1 MAHFPFTD
9 GFATLNAIDLS
20 AHLVG
25 GDLNVDNTLVED
37 GPCMG
42 QVSRK
47 NLFVITG
54 WSARLRFKQDFAASQ
69 IHATLSPLAAAGTTF
84 AIRLRPDKSDA
95 ISATNPELQA
105 DAIIQ
110 SYKSWGGNFGEV
122 PETEVVLAPAGNA
135 TLVYDVTP

>member
-9 GFATLNAIDLS
+9 GFATLNSVDLS

-25 GDLNVDNTLVED
+25 GELNTDNTTVED

-42 QVSRK
+42 QTTRK

-54 WSARLRFKQDFAASQ
+54 WGARLRFKQDFAGSQ
-69 IHATLSPLAAAGTTF
+69 VHATLDPLARAGTTF

-95 ISATNPELQA
+95 ISATNPEFQA

-110 SYKSWGGNFGEV
+110 SYRQMGGSFGEV
-122 PETEVVLAPAGNA
+122 PETEVVLVPAGNA
-135 TLVYDVTP
+135 TLVVDVTP